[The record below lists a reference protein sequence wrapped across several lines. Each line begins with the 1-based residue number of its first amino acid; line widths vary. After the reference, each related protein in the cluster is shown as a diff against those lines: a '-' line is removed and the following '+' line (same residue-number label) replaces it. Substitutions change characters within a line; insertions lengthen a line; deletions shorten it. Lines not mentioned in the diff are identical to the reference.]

1 MVVPGASP
9 PFAEKRQRRA
19 DFEFGKHSSKKKM
32 IRNNTSITVRNVMRP
47 VPSISS
53 GDASAKSQKEIESS
67 LREALYCRTHAA
79 MARGGDWVK
88 T

>member
-1 MVVPGASP
+1 MVVPGATP

-19 DFEFGKHSSKKKM
+19 DLEFGKHSSKQKA
-32 IRNNTSITVRNVMRP
+32 IRNNTSITVRNVLRP

-67 LREALYCRTHAA
+67 LRAALYCRTHAA
-79 MARGGDWVK
+79 MARGGDVVK